1 MSSNAS
7 EGTLGTTVRHPG
19 SRDAKFA
26 AVVKRVDGRR
36 VMGAATSG
44 WLSRVIL
51 MITFI
56 GMAGSVV
63 ALLLSSLHG

>member
-1 MSSNAS
+1 MFNSIATVPLIWILNRIAS
-7 EGTLGTTVRHPG
+7 DHQ
-19 SRDAKFA
+19 
-26 AVVKRVDGRR
+26 

-56 GMAGSVV
+56 GIAGAVV
-63 ALLLSSLHG
+63 ALVLVLASRLTS

>member
-1 MSSNAS
+1 MLDTFSCTSDPGEVHRIAS
-7 EGTLGTTVRHPG
+7 
-19 SRDAKFA
+19 D
-26 AVVKRVDGRR
+26 RR

-56 GMAGSVV
+56 GMAGAVV
-63 ALLLSSLHG
+63 ALVLSSLHG